1 MSSESS
7 ERVAWIAGAT
17 GAIGRAVVMALARE
31 TARVFVSARSGDAL
45 AAMIADIGRCRGA
58 ARMIALPMDVA
69 DRRQVDAAAA
79 SIAEGGRLDILV
91 NATTRPIF
99 GDALDLA
106 DADWEAVFQAKLMGY
121 LRTMRA
127 ALPLMIRQRHGCI
140 VNISGRGG
148 HQPSSPAHL
157 PGSAANAAVN
167 ALTKGLANIYG
178 HYGIRINAVA
188 PGPIA
193 SERYDRIASA
203 NERLAEKSGR
213 AARTGAVAAAP
224 LGEIGQP
231 ADIADAVSFLA
242 SERARHITG
251 IVLQVD
257 GGGTAA
263 L

>member
-1 MSSESS
+1 MSVGDAD
-7 ERVAWIAGAT
+7 RVAWVTGAS
-17 GAIGRAVVMALARE
+17 GAIGAAVVKALVPQ
-31 TARVFVSARSGDAL
+31 TTRVFVSSRN
-45 AAMIADIGRCRGA
+45 GA
-58 ARMIALPMDVA
+58 ALEQLCAEVARESGAGRAIALPLDVA
-69 DRRQVDAAAA
+69 DRRQVEGAVAT
-79 SIAEGGRLDILV
+79 IAQAGRLDILV
-91 NATTRPIF
+91 NSTTRPIF
-99 GDALDLA
+99 GDALELD
-106 DADWEAVFQAKLMGY
+106 DSDWEAVLQAKFMGY

-127 ALPLMIRQRHGCI
+127 ALPLMIRQGAGCI

-167 ALTKGLANIYG
+167 VLTKGMANIYG
-178 HYGIRINAVA
+178 RHGIRINAVA

-193 SERYDRIASA
+193 SERYDRIAAA
-203 NERLAEKSGR
+203 NARLAEKSGGPAR
-213 AARTGAVAAAP
+213 PGPAAGTA

-231 ADIADAVSFLA
+231 ADVADAVSFLA

-257 GGGTAA
+257 GGGTAT